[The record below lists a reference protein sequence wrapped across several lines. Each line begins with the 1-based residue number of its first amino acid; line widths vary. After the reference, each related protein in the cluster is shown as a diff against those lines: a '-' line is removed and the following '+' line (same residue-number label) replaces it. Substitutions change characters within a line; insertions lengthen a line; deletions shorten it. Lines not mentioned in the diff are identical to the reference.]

1 MLVCFVLVYFYL
13 DCRDLGQNGWT
24 NGPNATSYCY
34 FHRKKT
40 WLYARCSCRMSAK
53 TKKGDLASI
62 NNEGLNKIIKELAS
76 NAKSISAT
84 GWHKVYHRAWIGG
97 WRNNHGN
104 WKWSDGEDWGK
115 YLNWYKQTK
124 EDNDWKGSA
133 NNMRGENYLEINF
146 YSNQHIDKQNNLDA
160 KSGYWN
166 DIYNS
171 EPRGFVCQMKNN

>member
-1 MLVCFVLVYFYL
+1 MCFVLVYFYL

-62 NNEGLNKIIKELAS
+62 NNTGLNKIIKELAS
-76 NAKSISAT
+76 NAKSMSAT

-104 WKWSDGEDWGK
+104 WKWSDGREWK
-115 YLNWYKQTK
+115 WTNWYRQTK

-146 YSNQHIDKQNNLDA
+146 YSNQHIDKKNNLDA
-160 KSGYWN
+160 KSGFWN